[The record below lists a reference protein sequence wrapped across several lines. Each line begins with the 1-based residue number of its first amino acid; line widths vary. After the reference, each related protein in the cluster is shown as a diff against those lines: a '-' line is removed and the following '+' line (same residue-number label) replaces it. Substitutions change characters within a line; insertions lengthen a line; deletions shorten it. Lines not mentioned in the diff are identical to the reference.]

1 MANRLNVQNIYASDS
16 DTTAALTISSTD
28 GISAPG
34 LVGMI
39 AAFAMSASP
48 TPPKG
53 WLPCDGAEYA
63 IAVYGDLYTAIG
75 ETWGA
80 TTDGSGGVGTTHF
93 RVPDLRGEFLRGW
106 ANGSSNDPD
115 RTTRTGG
122 DAVGSSQGHALQNHN
137 HALQIYGGG
146 SANYRLDVGVASD
159 GNGTSFNSPD
169 VVMEVVGYYGNWST
183 ETRPRNKYVQYCIK
197 Y

>member
-39 AAFAMSASP
+39 AAFAMSTAPS
-48 TPPKG
+48 G
-53 WLPCDGAEYA
+53 WLVCNGGEYA
-63 IAVYGDLYTAIG
+63 IADYGDLYTAIST
-75 ETWGA
+75 TWGSL
-80 TTDGSGGVGTTHF
+80 TDGDGGSGTTHF

-106 ANGSSNDPD
+106 DDGAGNDPD
-115 RTTRTGG
+115 AGSRTGG
-122 DAVGSSQGHALQNHN
+122 DIVGSSQSY
-137 HALQIYGGG
+137 QIE
-146 SANYRLDVGVASD
+146 SHRHSEA
-159 GNGTSFNSPD
+159 GTSAHNTYAGSGSVLVYKFISGNT
-169 VVMEVVGYYGNWST
+169 GYTGGN